1 MEYEITING
10 ANAGKMATN
19 MGGKLVL
26 SVEFTDGNEAAVKVI
41 RA

>member
-10 ANAGKMATN
+10 ANAGRMATN

-26 SVEFTDGNEAAVKVI
+26 SVEFEDGKEVQVDVVK
-41 RA
+41 A